1 MKETIQ
7 QLKNEKQQLELEY
20 KNHRVMYQTRRKQL
34 DTAIRKT
41 EEAVAA
47 LSGDEPAV
55 KQRRRWQGL
64 PDAIERI
71 LGEGGA
77 MHLQD
82 IFAELERRGFRT
94 SVGTVH
100 GICERYKQ
108 MGKRFR
114 RVAPA
119 TYAVLGGEAVTAAV
133 QIH

>member
-1 MKETIQ
+1 MEETIQ

-20 KNHRVMYQTRRKQL
+20 KNHRTMYAARLKRL
-34 DTAIRKT
+34 DTAIRKG
-41 EEAVAA
+41 EEALTA
-47 LSGDEPAV
+47 LAGGEPAV
-55 KQRRRWQGL
+55 RQRRRRQGL
-64 PDAIERI
+64 PNAIEQI
-71 LGEGGA
+71 LSERGA

-94 SVGTVH
+94 SLGTVH

-119 TYAVLGGEAVTAAV
+119 TYAVLTKEITTAAV
-133 QIH
+133 IH